1 MTALPL
7 PIDAFVHTLA
17 RTNFEVFLELVFAH
31 LNPGKSLSRGW
42 YLQAMAQALMDVA
55 EGSSRR
61 LQVTVPPRHLK
72 SIMTTVAFPAW
83 MMGRRPDMRI
93 ICTSY
98 TQDLSTKLARDFR
111 KVMGSN
117 WYAAVFPETAASI
130 TRDTEADFGTRQG
143 GFRFSTALG
152 GTVTGI
158 GADLIIIDDLMKAQ
172 DARLPETRQRARD
185 FIDQTLLTRLDEKGT
200 GAIIAIQQRL
210 HEDDVCAHLM
220 GKSDYRHLNLPAIA
234 TRDEIIS
241 LTRGRSHARRIGDLL
256 NPERESQEV
265 LDRLRDEMGPR
276 AFEAQYQQ
284 NPVPTEGDYIRWEK
298 VQFYDEAP
306 PRERLEKVV
315 LSWDTA
321 SSSDPRADYTVGTV
335 WGHNGSSWLLL
346 DVIRLRLT
354 YPDLV
359 ARVRTERLRWQADK
373 ILVEKASVGHGLFA
387 DLKRDMRGHSDERH
401 RVSGCAPIAIT
412 PDGPKGERFFTS
424 VERLYSGFA
433 KFPRAAPWL
442 DDLKKELMAFPD
454 GRHDDQ
460 VDSISQFLN
469 WAVGRGGRTTL
480 LGLEARRDGPRPK

>member
-7 PIDAFVHTLA
+7 PNDAFVHTLA
-17 RTNFEVFLELVFAH
+17 RTNFEVFVELVFHH
-31 LNPGKSLSRGW
+31 LNPNKSLSRGW
-42 YLQAMAQALMDVA
+42 YLEAMAQALADVA
-55 EGSSRR
+55 DGKSRR
-61 LQVTVPPRHLK
+61 LQITVPPRHLK

-117 WYAAVFPETAASI
+117 WYAAVFPEAAASVV
-130 TRDTEADFGTRQG
+130 RDTEADFGTRQG

-172 DARLPETRQRARD
+172 DARYPESRQRARD
-185 FIDQTLLTRLDEKGT
+185 FIDQTLLSRLDEKGT

-210 HEDDVCAHLM
+210 HEDDICAHLLSK
-220 GKSDYRHLNLPAIA
+220 GDYRHLNLPAIA
-234 TRDEIIS
+234 TRDEIIA
-241 LTRGRSHARRIGDLL
+241 LTRGRQHARRIGDLL
-256 NPERESQEV
+256 NPQRESQEV
-265 LDRLRDEMGPR
+265 LDSLRAEMGSR
-276 AFEAQYQQ
+276 TFEAQYQQ
-284 NPVPTEGDYIRWEK
+284 NPVPTEGDYIRREK

-315 LSWDTA
+315 ISWDTA

-335 WGHNGSSWLLL
+335 WGHDGSAWLLL
-346 DVIRLRLT
+346 DVIRARLT
-354 YPDLV
+354 YPDLLP
-359 ARVRTERLRWQADK
+359 RVRALRGHWQADK
-373 ILVEKASVGHGLFA
+373 ILIEKACVGHVLFQ
-387 DLKRDMRGHSDERH
+387 DLMRDMRGLSDR
-401 RVSGCAPIAIT
+401 RYRSDCAPIAIR
-412 PDGPKGERFFTS
+412 PDGPKEERFFTS

-433 KFPRAAPWL
+433 KLPRDAPWL
-442 DDLKKELMAFPD
+442 EDLKRELMAFPD

-480 LGLEARRDGPRPK
+480 RGREARRDGPRPK